1 MDMGF
6 SVKRS
11 GNFLP
16 RDLSMKKDS
25 PCLESFSSEQ
35 RFAKVLPHPFFL
47 RVHIL
52 GYSIV
57 NGIAHPLSPYF
68 ALLFMIYYY
77 CFYERRDTENSIA

>member
-16 RDLSMKKDS
+16 WDLSMKKDS

-35 RFAKVLPHPFFL
+35 CFAKVLPHPFFL

-52 GYSIV
+52 GYSIIQYRTDSL
-57 NGIAHPLSPYF
+57 IAVSSALPLLRLSLTL
-68 ALLFMIYYY
+68 ATKTL
-77 CFYERRDTENSIA
+77 

>member
-6 SVKRS
+6 SIKRS

-16 RDLSMKKDS
+16 WDLSTKKDS

-35 RFAKVLPHPFFL
+35 CFAKVLPHPFFL

-52 GYSIV
+52 GYSID
-57 NGIAHPLSPYF
+57 
-68 ALLFMIYYY
+68 LL
-77 CFYERRDTENSIA
+77 